1 MKTCNTTYRKKI
13 SMKKGRVFT
22 IAKYSMR
29 ERELEHLYIYRYT
42 MIHWVLIFCWFYG
55 HPEAHPWRLNL
66 WIFESLWSTGSADSQ
81 VPSSCSIWG
90 LPQVLL
96 GNFTT
101 LAAMRVVVTAE
112 NLQLCQRSPQVASSR
127 SLLSRASLRGRA
139 SRGPKERNSA
149 NGGWAEV
156 KPCPPVENPAVR
168 YAPYVFHSIYFH
180 RVFFQ
185 ASFRVSWG
193 FIVSLGLIWLFSRF
207 F

>member
-1 MKTCNTTYRKKI
+1 MLWKPATLPTENKSPWKRAECLPLQSTACEKENSNT
-13 SMKKGRVFT
+13 
-22 IAKYSMR
+22 
-29 ERELEHLYIYRYT
+29 YIYIDTLWYT
-42 MIHWVLIFCWFYG
+42 ECSFFADSTVILKLIL
-55 HPEAHPWRLNL
+55 ED

-156 KPCPPVENPAVR
+156 KPYPPVENPAVR